1 MAPYFDSVTSFAD
14 VPITDAGVDTLAFLK
29 ASEGLVGI
37 FDLLGSTAFAVVQSD
52 LRGNIAKVRARYDKA
67 PTLSGTLEKLVENEK
82 GEKKRTA
89 TEGLMWL
96 LRGLSFTCRA
106 LQNLQANATEEVTA
120 AFSQAYDVTLKTF
133 HNFMVKGLFSIAMK
147 ACPYRVDFFNK
158 LKADPA
164 GGPPASDE
172 HMNESLNKWLAALDG
187 IVSRLQ
193 AFYKAGGYDKG
204 F

>member
-1 MAPYFDSVTSFAD
+1 
-14 VPITDAGVDTLAFLK
+14 
-29 ASEGLVGI
+29 
-37 FDLLGSTAFAVVQSD
+37 
-52 LRGNIAKVRARYDKA
+52 
-67 PTLSGTLEKLVENEK
+67 
-82 GEKKRTA
+82 
-89 TEGLMWL
+89 
-96 LRGLSFTCRA
+96 
-106 LQNLQANATEEVTA
+106 
-120 AFSQAYDVTLKTF
+120 
-133 HNFMVKGLFSIAMK
+133 MK

-172 HMNESLNKWLAALDG
+172 HMNASLNKWLAALDG